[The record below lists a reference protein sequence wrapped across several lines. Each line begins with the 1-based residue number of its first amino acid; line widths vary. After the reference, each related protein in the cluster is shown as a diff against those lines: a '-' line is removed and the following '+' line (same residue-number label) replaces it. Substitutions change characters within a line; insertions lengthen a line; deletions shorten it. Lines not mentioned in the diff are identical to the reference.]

1 MSPEDFAFYFC
12 CSCFIFFSESGWY
25 ISKIQFIH
33 NLNFGYAIAAWAP
46 GLALTV
52 CLMLFGFSWLV
63 F

>member
-1 MSPEDFAFYFC
+1 VLEEWDSL
-12 CSCFIFFSESGWY
+12 WY